1 MFQIWNIME
10 LSEIELFEE
19 ELWNNCSP
27 EIEMDTLKIAWRTL
41 QMPRSK
47 FFGNLILGEKN

>member
-19 ELWNNCSP
+19 LWNNCSP
-27 EIEMDTLKIAWRTL
+27 EIEIDSLKIAWRTL
-41 QMPRSK
+41 QMPGNK
-47 FFGNLILGEKN
+47 FFGNLILGGKN